1 MGWTSDEPKVVKK
14 EMDTAPKV
22 LLMLI
27 IFVALLIIAII
38 IILLKVKMEAVIL
51 SVNNKVVNDYDT
63 TKLVTDIDSVT
74 YINIE
79 EFSKLVRY
87 EYHKGE
93 YKSFSNEEDKCYVI
107 GKEETATFYLNDNK
121 VNKLPVD
128 KQFEEKYREHLVQN
142 SIKIKNGSMYAPI
155 DAISIAFNVKV
166 VISKNAVQIN
176 TLDNLVK
183 LDNNNLVKW
192 GYTDISE
199 QSFENH
205 KALLYDRLIVKKE
218 DGLYKIINRTNTKE
232 IVPDKYEEI
241 EFVESAQQF
250 LVTNIL
256 GKVGIIDIDGKIE
269 IEPIYDSL
277 TILEDEEKLYI
288 AQKDTKYGIIKADN
302 TEVVKFKY
310 DSIGCDM
317 TSVELG
323 GKTKVVT
330 PVTTIN
336 ECNGIVV
343 KKNEKYGVID
353 IKENIIV
360 PIEVDS
366 IYSLKNEND
375 KNEYFMI
382 YNGEELNIIKM
393 LIEQGIIPD
402 SEKEKEKEEKQKHN
416 IENTVVT
423 TNETVEPVSNNTIT
437 NTNK

>member
-27 IFVALLIIAII
+27 IFVALIIITII

-51 SVNNKVVNDYDT
+51 SVDNKVVANYDT
-63 TKLVTDIDSVT
+63 TKLVTDIDGVT

-79 EFSKLVRY
+79 KFSKLVGY
-87 EYHKGE
+87 EYHMGE
-93 YKSFSNEEDKCYVI
+93 YKSFSNEEDKCYVV
-107 GKEETATFYLNDNK
+107 GKEETATFYLNDNR

-277 TILEDEEKLYI
+277 TILEDEETLYI

-317 TSVELG
+317 TSVEVG
-323 GKTKVVT
+323 ETTKVVT
-330 PVTTIN
+330 PVTTI
-336 ECNGIVV
+336 EACKGIVV
-343 KKNEKYGVID
+343 KKNDKYGVID

-360 PIEVDS
+360 PFEVDS

-375 KNEYFMI
+375 KVEYFMI
-382 YNGEELNIIKM
+382 YKGEELNIIKM

-402 SEKEKEKEEKQKHN
+402 PEKEENQKTT
-416 IENTVVT
+416 IENNVAT
-423 TNETVEPVSNNTIT
+423 TNEIVNSISNNTIT